1 MGQEAPTSG
10 FPGSCPQDRGGGH
23 CCGLAHLLFS
33 GLQGEIGPPG
43 PRGED
48 GPEGPKGRG
57 GPNGDPGPLGPSGEK
72 VCDAGCRTLP
82 DGPGHPRQ
90 WLREAEASTWGTCG
104 LMGLQPL
111 LPQPGP
117 LATLPANC
125 VLADESFPAPTWV
138 SLSAWPVPG
147 RCPPTGVHKAWGSEP
162 HDHLHLPS
170 VCIPAA

>member
-10 FPGSCPQDRGGGH
+10 FPGSRPQDRGGGH

-72 VCDAGCRTLP
+72 VRDAGCRTLP

-90 WLREAEASTWGTCG
+90 WLREAKASTWGACG

-117 LATLPANC
+117 LATLPA
-125 VLADESFPAPTWV
+125 VLCALPCGGPPPNPQILARHNEA
-138 SLSAWPVPG
+138 SARAEAGLRPG
-147 RCPPTGVHKAWGSEP
+147 STAHEC
-162 HDHLHLPS
+162 
-170 VCIPAA
+170 